1 MKCKTHEMGN
11 CNVRQHNTVCAT
23 LFLRL
28 VCKPTTRYKTRHACG
43 VKRKLVC
50 KGMHKCIIPIS
61 DRHSVWCKMGLKGFV
76 VWWLVLSVLQL
87 PLSYSQGSGQ
97 FSTCTREWVHLLC
110 RLCCLVH
117 FYMLLLR
124 GREGVGR
131 GSFKCL
137 DSLVCDCIPRIEGL
151 SRQTLVA
158 FLCVRKRNDQ
168 PLQLACTVP

>member
-1 MKCKTHEMGN
+1 MSHFSLLRVYFECFLKCKTHEMGN

-61 DRHSVWCKMGLKGFV
+61 DRHGVWCKMGLKGFV

-97 FSTCTREWVHLLC
+97 FSTCTREWVHLLR

-117 FYMLLLR
+117 FYMLLP
-124 GREGVGR
+124 V
-131 GSFKCL
+131 SKVF
-137 DSLVCDCIPRIEGL
+137 LVKL
-151 SRQTLVA
+151 WWLFWFS
-158 FLCVRKRNDQ
+158 
-168 PLQLACTVP
+168 